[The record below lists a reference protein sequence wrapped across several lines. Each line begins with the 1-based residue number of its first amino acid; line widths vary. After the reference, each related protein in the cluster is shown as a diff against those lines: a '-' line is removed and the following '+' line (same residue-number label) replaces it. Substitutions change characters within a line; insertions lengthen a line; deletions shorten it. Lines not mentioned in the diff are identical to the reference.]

1 MLSDAVNTLLAKF
14 GSSLTLIRVSGAT
27 YNAGTGQTS
36 TGTTTNFTIRGV
48 FINYSDELMDGT
60 IVRVG
65 DRRLLVSPSGSTTV
79 PQIGDAVGGLKLIDV
94 RSYAPQGVAIA
105 WACQA
110 RK

>member
-1 MLSDAVNTLLAKF
+1 MLLDAVNTLLSKF
-14 GSSLTLIRVSGAT
+14 GSSLTLTRVTGAT

-36 TGTTTNFTIRGV
+36 TGTTTNFIIRGV

-60 IVRVG
+60 VVRIG
-65 DRRLLVSPSGSTTV
+65 DRRLLVGPSGSATT
-79 PQIGDAVGGLKLIDV
+79 PQIGDVVGGLKLIDV
-94 RSYAPQGVAIA
+94 RVYAPAGVPIA